1 MDMDIGQNQSVP
13 AYDLPLLHPG
23 RQPGVAVAMLDGPP
37 LHPRPRDPRVEL
49 ILVLVTSA
57 GVFL

>member
-1 MDMDIGQNQSVP
+1 MDIEENLSVP
-13 AYDLPLLHPG
+13 AYDLPLLRLG

-37 LHPRPRDPRVEL
+37 LHPRPRDPRVKL